1 MPKRLA
7 IILSLILT
15 AAPLLAETAVFPYKV
30 KTPSDFFTA
39 EQGVEYSRLMSVGL
53 TLRTGLQITSQR
65 DVLADAGRHRIR
77 IDGNVSADEL
87 AALGRGRYLEHIITG
102 SLSRVGSGYMSEAI
116 LFSVKEGRV
125 VQRARVTA
133 GNFPDLAE
141 KEIHDLFPSQERREP
156 AHVQNSVDC
165 VFLVDSSYSSAREWS
180 SIRDGILEAAG
191 VMTQRGDAAA
201 RMYIVPFSE
210 HHSFE
215 KASLA
220 DNSLMGLRKNLEA
233 IKPMG
238 GFSAGNFRK
247 SLNYA
252 VKSVTWRQGSVRHI
266 VIITN
271 SAIPASG
278 FPEQYAVQARA
289 RGILIHSVI
298 LGRLRYDSAEV
309 PSSLARMTGGSDRY
323 VTYHQRLYNADA
335 RAIDLYFE
343 RGRLFYSTTGY
354 GQWQKGLLESNRY
367 QPGQARPR
375 PGLDELQGRDLIP
388 DPYGLPARYSAF
400 SDDRVIRETG
410 LENNIGGIINSLV
423 AHSNASGKSAA
434 GEVLVSDGA
443 VSIWVSVESDADL
456 RFFDSRR
463 RSGMMFPMG
472 MSFSADPARPYGIRP
487 MSVSLRLESED
498 VPAVLKTGFTELIKK
513 KDQCLNSGFFNPP
526 VWFVTVR
533 VQDIRSY
540 GRRQDIRE

>member
-191 VMTQRGDAAA
+191 VMTQRGDAVA
-201 RMYIVPFSE
+201 RMYIVPFRNIT
-210 HHSFE
+210 
-215 KASLA
+215 AS
-220 DNSLMGLRKNLEA
+220 K
-233 IKPMG
+233 KPLWLTTRSWG
-238 GFSAGNFRK
+238 SGR
-247 SLNYA
+247 
-252 VKSVTWRQGSVRHI
+252 TWR
-266 VIITN
+266 
-271 SAIPASG
+271 P
-278 FPEQYAVQARA
+278 
-289 RGILIHSVI
+289 
-298 LGRLRYDSAEV
+298 
-309 PSSLARMTGGSDRY
+309 
-323 VTYHQRLYNADA
+323 
-335 RAIDLYFE
+335 
-343 RGRLFYSTTGY
+343 
-354 GQWQKGLLESNRY
+354 
-367 QPGQARPR
+367 
-375 PGLDELQGRDLIP
+375 
-388 DPYGLPARYSAF
+388 
-400 SDDRVIRETG
+400 
-410 LENNIGGIINSLV
+410 
-423 AHSNASGKSAA
+423 
-434 GEVLVSDGA
+434 
-443 VSIWVSVESDADL
+443 
-456 RFFDSRR
+456 
-463 RSGMMFPMG
+463 
-472 MSFSADPARPYGIRP
+472 
-487 MSVSLRLESED
+487 
-498 VPAVLKTGFTELIKK
+498 
-513 KDQCLNSGFFNPP
+513 
-526 VWFVTVR
+526 
-533 VQDIRSY
+533 
-540 GRRQDIRE
+540 